1 MSIHKVQRLC
11 ISMNKSPRKSTS
23 LLCIKCRAFVR
34 FLSMS
39 TDNRDILLYD
49 GY

>member
-1 MSIHKVQRLC
+1 MPMHKVQRLR
-11 ISMNKSPRKSTS
+11 IYMNKSPRKSTS
-23 LLCIKCRAFVR
+23 LLYIKCRAFVR